1 MSEAKTR
8 NSSIDIFRLCCAI
21 MIIIGHTYFLKDFSN
36 IAGFWATRFLP
47 RISVPFFLCTTG
59 YFYIRG
65 LMNGKNT
72 FGKQIKYILK
82 AYIAWTIIYYT
93 LSLILA
99 VKNNEAMSHFIKE
112 KFVNFFFEG
121 SYYHL
126 WYFPALIY
134 PFILAA
140 LCYKIGKMKGIKILA
155 YTSMIIY
162 VIFFIGT
169 EYIHLGQHIP
179 LLNNLYELPKFE
191 VIRGIFNMGLPFF
204 MMGYFVNALENWYK
218 EITPSKSTVLFL
230 IWFGGYIIETICAI
244 LTIPLDIA
252 AEEVRVGI
260 MLLPTLFFFFVFLLK
275 HPYPQYSKYTGYCK
289 RMSNY
294 IYFIHPIF
302 IAIIE
307 LGASILGIH
316 ISNTPMFFIIT
327 AISLISGTIFYKLD
341 NKYTR
346 LLV

>member
-8 NSSIDIFRLCCAI
+8 NSSIDIFRICCAI
-21 MIIIGHTYFLKDFSN
+21 MIIMGHTYFLKDISP
-36 IAGFWATRFLP
+36 IAGFWATRVLP
-47 RISVPFFLCTTG
+47 RIAVPFFLCTTG

-65 LMNGKNT
+65 LMKGKNT

-82 AYIAWTIIYYT
+82 AYVSWTIIYYT
-93 LSLILA
+93 LSLVLA
-99 VKNNEAMSHFIKE
+99 IKNNEPMGNFLKE
-112 KFVNFFFEG
+112 RFVNFFFDG
-121 SYYHL
+121 SYYHF

-134 PFILAA
+134 PFLLAA
-140 LCYKIGKMKGIKILA
+140 FCYKVGKMKGIKLLA
-155 YTSMIIY
+155 YASLVIY

-169 EYIHLGQHIP
+169 DYINFGQYIP
-179 LLNNLYELPKFE
+179 IINNLYELPKFE
-191 VIRGIFNMGLPFF
+191 VIRGIVGMGLPFF

-218 EITPSKSTVLFL
+218 EITPSRSTVLFL
-230 IWFGGYIIETICAI
+230 FWFGGYIIETICAF
-244 LTIPLDIA
+244 LTTPLDSVS
-252 AEEVRVGI
+252 EEICVAI

-275 HPYPQYSKYTGYCK
+275 HPFPQYEKYTGYCR

-294 IYFIHPIF
+294 IYYIHPIF
-302 IAIIE
+302 IAVIE

-327 AISLISGTIFYKLD
+327 AICVISGTIFYKLD